1 METVLW
7 VLVQN
12 GGGRVSLDVLVLL
25 GLFVLG
31 GLLAIAVEVIRRR
44 NK

>member
-12 GGGRVSLDVLVLL
+12 GGGRVLLDVLVLL
-25 GLFVLG
+25 GLLVLG